1 MSHAVWNWVKLWVNI
16 GTECGILALKIVY
29 CDKTNISG
37 LVLEDA
43 EGFGT
48 LKFKQL
54 EEKKQNINCI
64 LMNKLCVEKS
74 WS

>member
-16 GTECGILALKIVY
+16 GTEGRILALKIVY
-29 CDKTNISG
+29 CDKTNKS
-37 LVLEDA
+37 VFFLEDA

-54 EEKKQNINCI
+54 QEKKQNVNWF
-64 LMNKLCVEKS
+64 LMKKLSVEK
-74 WS
+74 